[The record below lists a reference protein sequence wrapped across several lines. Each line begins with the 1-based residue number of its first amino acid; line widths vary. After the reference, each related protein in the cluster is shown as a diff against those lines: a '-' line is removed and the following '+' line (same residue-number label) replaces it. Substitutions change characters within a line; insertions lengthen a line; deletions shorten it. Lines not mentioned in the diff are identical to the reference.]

1 MSYIND
7 TKEETF
13 YETHNNINH
22 PDRAA
27 SKIQIWYR

>member
-13 YETHNNINH
+13 YETHNLINH

-27 SKIQIWYR
+27 SKI